1 MEMNEETVFTAPD
14 DVNGDTYIDVWTNTG
29 SDLHILIVN
38 VDTGERQQVYLR
50 NGVELAKAILRKA
63 WL

>member
-1 MEMNEETVFTAPD
+1 MNEETVFTAPD

-38 VDTGERQQVYLR
+38 VDTDEHQQVYLR
-50 NGVELAKAILRKA
+50 NGEELAKAILRKA
-63 WL
+63 WP

>member
-1 MEMNEETVFTAPD
+1 MEMNEETVFTALD
-14 DVNGDTYIDVWTNTG
+14 DENGDTYIDVWTNTG

-38 VDTGERQQVYLR
+38 GGTDERQQVHLR
-50 NGVELAKAILRKA
+50 NGEELAKAILRKA

>member
-1 MEMNEETVFTAPD
+1 MMEEYTVFTSPD

-38 VDTGERQQVYLR
+38 VDTDERQQVYLR
-50 NGVELAKAILRKA
+50 NGEELAKAILRKA

>member
-1 MEMNEETVFTAPD
+1 MNEETVFTAPD

-38 VDTGERQQVYLR
+38 VDTDERQQVYLR

>member
-1 MEMNEETVFTAPD
+1 MMEEYTVFTSPD
-14 DVNGDTYIDVWTNTG
+14 DVNGDTYLDVWTNTG

-38 VDTGERQQVYLR
+38 VDTDERQQVYLR
-50 NGVELAKAILRKA
+50 NGEELAKAILRKA

>member
-1 MEMNEETVFTAPD
+1 MNEEAVFTAPD

>member
-1 MEMNEETVFTAPD
+1 MNEETVFTETD

-38 VDTGERQQVYLR
+38 VDTDERQQVYLR
-50 NGVELAKAILRKA
+50 NGEELAKAILRKA

>member
-1 MEMNEETVFTAPD
+1 MNEETVFTAPD

-29 SDLHILIVN
+29 SDIHILIVN
-38 VDTGERQQVYLR
+38 GDTDERQQVYLR
-50 NGVELAKAILRKA
+50 NGEELAKAILRKA

>member
-1 MEMNEETVFTAPD
+1 MRDETVFTETD
-14 DVNGDTYIDVWTNTG
+14 DVSGGTYLDVWTNTG

-38 VDTGERQQVYLR
+38 VDTDERQQVYLR
-50 NGVELAKAILRKA
+50 NGEELAKAILRKA

>member
-1 MEMNEETVFTAPD
+1 MRDETVFTETD
-14 DVNGDTYIDVWTNTG
+14 DVSGDTYIDVWTNTG

-38 VDTGERQQVYLR
+38 VDTDERQQVYLR
-50 NGVELAKAILRKA
+50 NGEELAKAILRKA

>member
-1 MEMNEETVFTAPD
+1 MMDETVFTETD

-38 VDTGERQQVYLR
+38 GGSDERQQVYLR
-50 NGVELAKAILRKA
+50 DGVELAKAILRKA
-63 WL
+63 CP

>member
-1 MEMNEETVFTAPD
+1 MEMNEETVFTALD

-38 VDTGERQQVYLR
+38 GGSDERQQVYLR
-50 NGVELAKAILRKA
+50 DGVELAKAILRKA

>member
-14 DVNGDTYIDVWTNTG
+14 DVNGNTYIDVWTSTG
-29 SDLHILIVN
+29 SDLHILNVN
-38 VDTGERQQVYLR
+38 VDTDERQQVYLR

>member
-1 MEMNEETVFTAPD
+1 MNEETVFTETD
-14 DVNGDTYIDVWTNTG
+14 DVNGGTYIDVWTNTG

-38 VDTGERQQVYLR
+38 VDTDERQQVYLR
-50 NGVELAKAILRKA
+50 NGEELAKAILRKA

>member
-1 MEMNEETVFTAPD
+1 MMEEHSVFTALD
-14 DVNGDTYIDVWTNTG
+14 DENGYTYIDVWTNTG
-29 SDLHILIVN
+29 SDFHIPIVN
-38 VDTGERQQVYLR
+38 EDTDERQQVYLR

>member
-1 MEMNEETVFTAPD
+1 MNEETVFTETD

-38 VDTGERQQVYLR
+38 VDTDERQQVYLR
-50 NGVELAKAILRKA
+50 NGEELAKAILRKA
-63 WL
+63 WP

>member
-1 MEMNEETVFTAPD
+1 MNEETVFTAPD

>member
-1 MEMNEETVFTAPD
+1 MEEHSVFTAPD
-14 DVNGDTYIDVWTNTG
+14 DVNGNTYIDVWTNTG

>member
-1 MEMNEETVFTAPD
+1 MEEHSVFTAPED
-14 DVNGDTYIDVWTNTG
+14 AFGYTYIDVWTNTG
-29 SDLHILIVN
+29 SDIHILIVN
-38 VDTGERQQVYLR
+38 GDTDERQQVYLR

>member
-1 MEMNEETVFTAPD
+1 MMEEHSVFTALD
-14 DVNGDTYIDVWTNTG
+14 DENGDTYIDVWTNTG
-29 SDLHILIVN
+29 SDIHILIVN
-38 VDTGERQQVYLR
+38 GDTDERQHVYLR

>member
-38 VDTGERQQVYLR
+38 VDTDERQQVYLR

>member
-1 MEMNEETVFTAPD
+1 MRDETVFTETD
-14 DVNGDTYIDVWTNTG
+14 DVSGDTYIDVWTNTG

-38 VDTGERQQVYLR
+38 RDTDERQQVYLR

>member
-1 MEMNEETVFTAPD
+1 MNEETFFTATD
-14 DVNGDTYIDVWTNTG
+14 DVTGDTYLDVWTNTG

-38 VDTGERQQVYLR
+38 VDTDERQQVYLR
-50 NGVELAKAILRKA
+50 DGEELAKAISRKA

>member
-1 MEMNEETVFTAPD
+1 MNEETVFTATD
-14 DVNGDTYIDVWTNTG
+14 DVTGDTYLDVWTNTG

-38 VDTGERQQVYLR
+38 VDTDERQQVYLR
-50 NGVELAKAILRKA
+50 DGEELAKAILRKA

>member
-1 MEMNEETVFTAPD
+1 MNEETVFTATD
-14 DVNGDTYIDVWTNTG
+14 DVTGDTYIDAWTNNG

-38 VDTGERQQVYLR
+38 VDTDERQQVYLR
-50 NGVELAKAILRKA
+50 NGEELAKAILRKA

>member
-14 DVNGDTYIDVWTNTG
+14 DVNVDTYIDVWTNTG

-38 VDTGERQQVYLR
+38 VDTDERQQVYLR
-50 NGVELAKAILRKA
+50 NGEELAKAILRKA
-63 WL
+63 GL

>member
-1 MEMNEETVFTAPD
+1 MRDETVFTETD
-14 DVNGDTYIDVWTNTG
+14 DVSGDTYIDVWTNTG

-38 VDTGERQQVYLR
+38 RDTDERQQVYVR

>member
-1 MEMNEETVFTAPD
+1 MNEETVFTALD

-38 VDTGERQQVYLR
+38 GGSDERQQVYLR
-50 NGVELAKAILRKA
+50 DGVELAKAILRKA

>member
-29 SDLHILIVN
+29 SDLHIRIVN
-38 VDTGERQQVYLR
+38 ADTGERQQVYLR
-50 NGVELAKAILRKA
+50 NSEELAKAILRKA
-63 WL
+63 